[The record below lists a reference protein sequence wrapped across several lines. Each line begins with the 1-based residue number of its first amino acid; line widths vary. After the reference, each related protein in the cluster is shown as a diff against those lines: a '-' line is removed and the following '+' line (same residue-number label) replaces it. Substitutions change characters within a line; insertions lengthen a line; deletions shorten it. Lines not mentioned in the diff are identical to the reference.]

1 MFSDGRIFAGVTAM
15 PRPLETFH
23 LMMLSPLI
31 PRILLMALSLSLCA
45 ASAWAATD
53 AKKIRVVLIG
63 DSTVTDHA
71 GWGTGFKARL
81 TDDAECIN
89 TAQGGRSSKSFIDE
103 GRLAKALE
111 LKGDYYLI
119 QFGHNDQ
126 PGKGPE
132 RETDPTTTYP
142 HYLTQYI
149 DSIRAI
155 GGKPILVTSLVRR
168 TFDPENP
175 HRILDTLGPWAAA
188 VRKLGAEKKVPVIDL
203 HASSLAYCERLG
215 AKATAVFDVVK
226 DGKPDTTHLD
236 AHGAAVF
243 GGLVADEVRE
253 KVPELAP
260 YLRTDTPTSAAKAAP
275 RADAIVSADNS
286 GTHLT
291 VGAAVAAA
299 PANSDKPFIILV
311 KPGRYEEHVHIPKNK
326 PNIVL
331 RGEPGEEAATVIVYH
346 THLRSVDANGRK
358 LSTRDSATVLVQGA
372 NFTAENITFENTT
385 TREERVQALAIYVDA
400 DRAVFRRCRFIGWQ
414 DTVRAENGRQYY
426 EDCTISGHVDF
437 IYGNAT
443 AVFSRNEIHCRADG
457 YITAAS
463 TPAES
468 AWGFVFLDCRVTAAP
483 EVNRGVY
490 LGRPWRPYS
499 ATAFVRTVLPEQIRA
514 EGWHNWG
521 KVENEQTA
529 RYREYRNTGPGAAQQ
544 KRVNWARELTAD
556 EARACT
562 VENVLAGADGWNPL
576 TLSQ

>member
-1 MFSDGRIFAGVTAM
+1 MIFRTLIFRI
-15 PRPLETFH
+15 
-23 LMMLSPLI
+23 SPI
-31 PRILLMALSLSLCA
+31 FFLSLFAAATCA
-45 ASAWAATD
+45 ASAMD
-53 AKKIRVVLIG
+53 GKKIRIVLIG

-81 TDDAECIN
+81 TEAAEFIN

-132 RETDPTTTYP
+132 RETDPATTYP
-142 HYLTQYI
+142 ERLSEYI
-149 DSIRAI
+149 DGIRAN

-175 HRILDTLGPWAAA
+175 HRLTDTLAPYAAA
-188 VRKLGAEKKVPVIDL
+188 VRKLGAEKNVPVIDL
-203 HASSLAYCERLG
+203 HASSRAYCERLG
-215 AKATAVFDVVK
+215 AQATSVFDVLK
-226 DGKPDTTHLD
+226 NGKADTTHLD

-243 GGLVADEVRE
+243 GGLVVDEVRQ
-253 KVPELAP
+253 KAPELAP
-260 YLRTDTPTSAAKAAP
+260 YLKMDTNVATSGAAVA

-291 VGAAVAAA
+291 VSAAVAAA
-299 PANSDKPFIILV
+299 PVNSHKPFIILV
-311 KPGRYEEHVHIPKNK
+311 KPGRYVEHVHIPKDK
-326 PNIVL
+326 ANIVL
-331 RGEPGEEAATVIVYH
+331 RGEPGEAAGTVIAFH
-346 THLRSVDANGRK
+346 THLRSVDAEGKK
-358 LSTRDSATVLVQGA
+358 LSTRNSATVLVQGA

-426 EDCTISGHVDF
+426 EDCYISGHVDF

-468 AWGFVFLDCRVTAAP
+468 AWGYVFLDCRVTAAP
-483 EVNRGVY
+483 EVQRGVY

-499 ATAFVRTVLPEQIRA
+499 ATAFVRCVLPEQIRA

-521 KVENEQTA
+521 KAENELTA

-544 KRVNWARELTAD
+544 ARVNWARELTAD
-556 EARACT
+556 EAAACT
-562 VENVLAGADGWNPL
+562 VETILAGTDGWNPL
-576 TLSQ
+576 TISP